1 MCNHQATDPAS
12 VRMPPTSHEPVMVRT
27 QNVTLSSA
35 SPADQIPIRAHRR
48 RAIRMRRMDAD
59 FGKAAAD
66 YGTYRAGFPDKFFER
81 LATYG
86 IGRPGQRVLDLG
98 TGTGTV
104 ARGLAGR
111 GCIVTGLDRSADL
124 IEEAKRLDRQ
134 AGVTVHYVVA
144 GAEHTGFAD
153 DGFDVV
159 TAGQCWHWFDH
170 GSVARGV
177 RRLLVS
183 GGRFVIAQFD
193 WLPHRG
199 NGSHPDYVRDVA
211 VAGFDDIETFSF
223 DVPVSYSHE
232 AWRGRIRASAGVAAS
247 LEPDRVA
254 RFDAELAELLT
265 AHFPRQPLQI
275 PHRVSAVVSRSP

>member
-1 MCNHQATDPAS
+1 
-12 VRMPPTSHEPVMVRT
+12 
-27 QNVTLSSA
+27 
-35 SPADQIPIRAHRR
+35 
-48 RAIRMRRMDAD
+48 
-59 FGKAAAD
+59 
-66 YGTYRAGFPDKFFER
+66 ER

-104 ARGLAGR
+104 ARGLAR
-111 GCIVTGLDRSADL
+111 SGCLVTGLDRSAEL

-144 GAEHTGFAD
+144 GAEHTGLAD

-170 GSVARGV
+170 GSIRREV

-183 GGRFVIAQFD
+183 GGRLVIAQFD
-193 WLPHRG
+193 WLPQRG
-199 NGSHPDYVRDVA
+199 NVAEATERLIEKHNPDWNLGGGTGLHPDYVRDVA

-223 DVPVSYSHE
+223 DVPVSYTHE

-254 RFDAELAELLT
+254 RFDAELADLLT
-265 AHFPRQPLQI
+265 AHFPCQPLQI
-275 PHRVSAVVSRSP
+275 PHRVFAVISRSP